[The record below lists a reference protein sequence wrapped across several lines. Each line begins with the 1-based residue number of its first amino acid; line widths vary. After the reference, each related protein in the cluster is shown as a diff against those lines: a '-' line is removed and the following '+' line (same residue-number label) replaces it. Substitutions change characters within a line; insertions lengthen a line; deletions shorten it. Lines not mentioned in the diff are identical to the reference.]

1 MIKRSG
7 RVVNTSDEESDSDE
21 EEEEPLREPSQPP
34 RDPLEVEISL
44 PYSLILIIVQ
54 FFSQKLP

>member
-21 EEEEPLREPSQPP
+21 EEELPREPSQPP
-34 RDPLEVEISL
+34 RDPLEVEIVL
-44 PYSLILIIVQ
+44 P
-54 FFSQKLP
+54 